1 MKKAIRDHARDF
13 AAIIGLVL
21 VSALVG
27 GFILAKQRLTLPSW
41 VPLAG
46 SDFETYRAALPTAQS
61 ITPGQG
67 QTVNVAGV
75 PVGEITKVDLVDGRA
90 VVSMK
95 IRKRYTPIYKDAT
108 ILVRPKTGLNDIV
121 LELSP
126 GSRASGLLADDG
138 QGTIPV
144 SQTLPQV
151 NLDEILAGLDGDT
164 RSYLQLLIG
173 GAGQGLGGQGKQLSA
188 TFKRLEPTG
197 LELKR
202 VTSLL
207 QKRRANVSR
216 SVRNLRL
223 LSEALAGKDEQLS
236 SLIDSSNAVF
246 RAFANQDDRL
256 RETLTELPTALQA
269 THDGLGKVDRFAKVL
284 GPTLGNIL
292 PAARAL
298 GPTLEQTRPAL
309 KQTTPVLR
317 DQLRPFARDT
327 RPAIQSLRP
336 TAAGLAKI
344 TPDLTSSLKVVN
356 YLFNT
361 LAYDKKGD
369 GQDSYLFW
377 ASWANHVS
385 NALFGTADA
394 NGPTRKG
401 LVQISCLDLNTL
413 STLIKVNS
421 QLGLLTKLLNPV
433 DLKQFCP
440 EFAGLSTTATAASA
454 RAGDSK

>member
-1 MKKAIRDHARDF
+1 MSKALRDHARDL
-13 AAIIGLVL
+13 AAILVL
-21 VSALVG
+21 VVVSVLAG
-27 GFILAKQRLTLPSW
+27 GYILAKQRLTLPSW

-46 SDFETYRAALPTAQS
+46 SDFETYRAALPTAQA

-75 PVGEITKVDLVDGRA
+75 PVGEITKVDLVEGRA

-95 IRKRYTPIYKDAT
+95 IRRRFTPIYRDAT

-126 GSRASGLLADDG
+126 GSRSSGRLPGGGRA
-138 QGTIPV
+138 TIPV

-151 NLDEILAGLDGDT
+151 NLDEILAGLDADT

-173 GAGQGLGGQGKQLSA
+173 GAGQGLGGQGPRLSA
-188 TFKRLEPTG
+188 TLKRLEPTG

-202 VTSLL
+202 ITSLL
-207 QKRRANVSR
+207 QQRRTNVSR
-216 SVRNLRL
+216 AVRNLRL
-223 LSEALAGKDEQLS
+223 LSEALAGKDKQLTA
-236 SLIDSSNAVF
+236 LVASSNEVF
-246 RAFANQDDRL
+246 RAFADQDDRL
-256 RETLTELPTALQA
+256 RATLDELPGALRA
-269 THDGLGKVDRFAKVL
+269 TQVGLGKVDRLAKVL
-284 GPTLGNIL
+284 GPTLTDVL

-298 GPTLEQTRPAL
+298 GPSLEQTRPAL
-309 KQTTPVLR
+309 EATTPVLR

-327 RPAIQSLRP
+327 RPAVRSLRP
-336 TAAGLAKI
+336 AAAGLAKV
-344 TPDLTSSLKVVN
+344 TPDLTASLRVVN
-356 YLFNT
+356 YLLNT

-377 ASWANHVS
+377 AAWASHVS

-401 LVQISCLDLNTL
+401 LVQVSCSDLGTL
-413 STLIKVNS
+413 QNLTAVNA

-433 DLKQFCP
+433 DREQVCP
-440 EFAGLSTTATAASA
+440 ALPGTPTAATA
-454 RAGDSK
+454 RAGR